1 MLLPLSL
8 LPSPSVPPAALPG
21 FAGPVGAFEGENEAS
36 RAAPASPS
44 LGNFFP
50 PVLALPPPP
59 GIAPR
64 PLGNGSVIRAVDGEY
79 QPAPLSPQERRR
91 LADRKRKK
99 LILEFEEPI
108 PRVGVDVTPRSKFI
122 PSRPPHDPQP
132 TNVDPLYQEQR
143 RRRLR
148 KLLEEIAPYSKV
160 TPYRC

>member
-8 LPSPSVPPAALPG
+8 FPSPSVPPAALPG
-21 FAGPVGAFEGENEAS
+21 FAGPVGAVDGENEAS
-36 RAAPASPS
+36 RACTGPS

-50 PVLALPPPP
+50 PVLTLPPPP

-64 PLGNGSVIRAVDGEY
+64 PLGNGSVIRVVDGEY

-91 LADRKRKK
+91 LADRK

-108 PRVGVDVTPRSKFI
+108 PRAGVDVTPRSKFI

-148 KLLEEIAPYSKV
+148 KLLEDIAPYSKV